1 MAQELTD
8 EQIRREEAFMR
19 GLPRVNLG
27 ALFMPPVWGPVHGFW
42 ATILYYPAM
51 LLADNLIY
59 YAWREPTV
67 LSVVLAV
74 LIAVIMIAVT
84 VAFAIVSQPIAAHR
98 AEDKGVSRERYL
110 KRQRIWAVVSFAI
123 LVIMVGLATF
133 YNLELRPTL
142 EVG

>member
-51 LLADNLIY
+51 LFADNLIY

-84 VAFAIVSQPIAAHR
+84 IAFAIVSQPIAAHR

-110 KRQRIWAVVSFAI
+110 KRQRIWAVVSFVI
-123 LVIMVGLATF
+123 LVVMVGLATF
-133 YNLELRPTL
+133 YNLEFRPTL

>member
-51 LLADNLIY
+51 LFADNLIY

-74 LIAVIMIAVT
+74 LIAIIMIAVT

-123 LVIMVGLATF
+123 LVVMVGLATF